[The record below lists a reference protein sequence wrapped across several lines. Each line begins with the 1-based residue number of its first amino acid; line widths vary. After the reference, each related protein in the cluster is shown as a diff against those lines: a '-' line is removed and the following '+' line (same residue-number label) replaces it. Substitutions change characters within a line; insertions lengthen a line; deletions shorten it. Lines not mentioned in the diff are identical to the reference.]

1 MTERTEQYNRIKA
14 ALADKQM
21 TSKSL
26 AEEIG
31 KSENT
36 VSRWVANR
44 IQPSI
49 PQLYEV
55 AKILNVDVRE
65 LLVST
70 SKI

>member
-26 AEEIG
+26 AEKIG

-44 IQPSI
+44 I
-49 PQLYEV
+49 
-55 AKILNVDVRE
+55 
-65 LLVST
+65 
-70 SKI
+70 

>member
-26 AEEIG
+26 AEKIG

-65 LLVST
+65 LLVFT